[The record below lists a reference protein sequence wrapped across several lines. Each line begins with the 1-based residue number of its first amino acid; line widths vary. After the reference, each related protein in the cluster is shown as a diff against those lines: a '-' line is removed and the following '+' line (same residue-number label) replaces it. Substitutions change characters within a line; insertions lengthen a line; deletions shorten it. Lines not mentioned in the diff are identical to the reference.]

1 MKLIAEW
8 LVKAL
13 ILLLTTYFIP
23 GFRIDSFT
31 TALIAVIILGLLNI
45 FIKPL
50 LLFLTLPIN
59 ILTLGLFTF
68 VVNAILLYIVSAVLG
83 GFHIDSFMTAIV
95 AALVI
100 AIISGVFS
108 VVFKV

>member
-1 MKLIAEW
+1 MKLLANW

-13 ILLLTTYFIP
+13 ILLLTTYLVP
-23 GFRIDSFT
+23 GFKIDSLGA
-31 TALIAVIILGLLNI
+31 ALIAVAILGLLNL

-68 VVNAILLYIVSAVLG
+68 VVNALLLYCVSEVVP
-83 GFHIDSFMTAIV
+83 GFHIASFTTAV
-95 AALVI
+95 MAALVI
-100 AIISGVFS
+100 ALITGIFS
-108 VVFKV
+108 LVFKI

>member
-1 MKLIAEW
+1 MKLIANW

-13 ILLLTTYFIP
+13 ILLLTTYFVP
-23 GFRIDSFT
+23 GFRIDSLSA
-31 TALIAVIILGLLNI
+31 ALIAVLVLGLFNI
-45 FIKPL
+45 LIKPL

-68 VVNAILLYIVSAVLG
+68 VVNALLLCLASAVVP
-83 GFHIDSFMTAIV
+83 GFRIDSFTVAIV

-100 AIISGVFS
+100 ALITGVFS
-108 VVFKV
+108 LVFKI